1 MFCFQTGSW
10 LQIKHHGDTLPSN
23 SHCCLAPLNWQ
34 LKLITMAT
42 FPTSHSTLSMLK
54 QRLLAFVL
62 SYFPAS
68 YSGTLRGGHHHH
80 VLVSSHYARW
90 TPSFVH
96 KSGISP
102 RLHSFGGNREDK
114 CGGKPSYTPSSSL
127 RCFLSSLQP
136 TDFKRWVQR
145 IFQNKK
151 KNDLQVTGLIE
162 ATLCC
167 SWHHKTDDIA
177 RPVSTVLSSSSK
189 HVLLIAACSEQPIC

>member
-1 MFCFQTGSW
+1 
-10 LQIKHHGDTLPSN
+10 
-23 SHCCLAPLNWQ
+23 
-34 LKLITMAT
+34 MAT

-68 YSGTLRGGHHHH
+68 YSSTLRGGHHHH
-80 VLVSSHYARW
+80 VSVSSHRARW

-96 KSGISP
+96 RGGISP

-114 CGGKPSYTPSSSL
+114 CRGKPSYTPSSSL

-151 KNDLQVTGLIE
+151 KKWSASDGLNWSN
-162 ATLCC
+162 TLLFLASQNRWYCQTC
-167 SWHHKTDDIA
+167 FN
-177 RPVSTVLSSSSK
+177 ST
-189 HVLLIAACSEQPIC
+189 II